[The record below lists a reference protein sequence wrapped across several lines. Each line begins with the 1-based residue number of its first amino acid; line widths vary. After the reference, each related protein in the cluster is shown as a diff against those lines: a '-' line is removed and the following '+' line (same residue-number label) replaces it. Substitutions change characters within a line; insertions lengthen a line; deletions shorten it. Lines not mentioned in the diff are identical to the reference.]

1 MPVRT
6 ALLVLSR
13 SRILREALT
22 RRHLFPTAVGRF
34 IAGPDIADAL
44 AAVQRLAA
52 RGLQAT
58 LNHLGEHVE
67 SAQAAAAEVEAQ
79 RKALE
84 RLRSARV
91 VSHLSVKLTQL
102 GLDLDADLCAGH
114 LRQILEEAAALPTFV
129 RVDMEGSAYTDR
141 TLALYRRLRPT
152 FPNVGVVLQAYLHRT
167 PADLGALL
175 PLGVNVRL
183 CKGAYLEPATVA
195 YPRKRAS
202 PRTAWT
208 GGPSPP
214 SPRTTRGW
222 WPGCGGW
229 PPSGACP
236 ATGSSSRCSTG
247 SAATCR
253 RRWWPPATGSAS
265 TSRTG
270 TPGSPTS
277 CAGWPSAPPTSS
289 SCSGA
294 CCAANGIGGDGSE
307 TPRGEPE

>member
-44 AAVQRLAA
+44 AAVQLLAA

-67 SAQAAAAEVEAQ
+67 TARAAAAEVEAQ

-84 RLRSARV
+84 RLRSAGL

-102 GLDLDADLCAGH
+102 GLDLDGDLCARH
-114 LRQILEEAAALPTFV
+114 LRHILEEAAALPTFV

-141 TLALYRRLRPT
+141 SLALYRRLRPT
-152 FPNVGVVLQAYLHRT
+152 FPNVGVVLQSYLYRT
-167 PADLGALL
+167 AADLEALL

-183 CKGAYLEPATVA
+183 CKGAYREPAAVA
-195 YPRKRAS
+195 YPRKRDVDGSFLRLAERLLS
-202 PRTAWT
+202 PDSLDRGTFTAFAT
-208 GGPSPP
+208 HD
-214 SPRTTRGW
+214 PRMVAEVRRLAAERGV
-222 WPGCGGW
+222 P
-229 PPSGACP
+229 
-236 ATGSSSRCSTG
+236 RD
-247 SAATCR
+247 R
-253 RRWWPPATGSAS
+253 FEFQMLY
-265 TSRTG
+265 
-270 TPGSPTS
+270 
-277 CAGWPSAPPTSS
+277 
-289 SCSGA
+289 
-294 CCAANGIGGDGSE
+294 GIGRDLQAALVAAGYTVRIYIPYGDAWFPYFMRRLAERPANLLFLLRSLL
-307 TPRGEPE
+307 RG

>member
-22 RRHLFPTAVGRF
+22 RRRLFPTAVGRF
-34 IAGPDIADAL
+34 IAGPEIADAL
-44 AAVQRLAA
+44 AAVQHLAP

-79 RKALE
+79 GKALE

-141 TLALYRRLRPT
+141 TLALCRRLRPT
-152 FPNVGVVLQAYLHRT
+152 FPNLGVVLQAYLYRT
-167 PADLGALL
+167 PADLEALL
-175 PLGVNVRL
+175 PLGLSVRL
-183 CKGAYLEPATVA
+183 CKGAYREPASVA
-195 YPRKRAS
+195 YPRKRDVDAS
-202 PRTAWT
+202 FLRLADRLLSSESLDRGTFAAFATHDPRMVA
-208 GGPSPP
+208 GVRRLAAERGV
-214 SPRTTRGW
+214 PRDRFEFQMLY
-222 WPGCGGW
+222 
-229 PPSGACP
+229 
-236 ATGSSSRCSTG
+236 
-247 SAATCR
+247 
-253 RRWWPPATGSAS
+253 
-265 TSRTG
+265 
-270 TPGSPTS
+270 
-277 CAGWPSAPPTSS
+277 
-289 SCSGA
+289 
-294 CCAANGIGGDGSE
+294 GIGRDLQKALVAAGYGVRIYIPYGDAWFPYFMRRLAERPANLLFLLRSLL
-307 TPRGEPE
+307 RG